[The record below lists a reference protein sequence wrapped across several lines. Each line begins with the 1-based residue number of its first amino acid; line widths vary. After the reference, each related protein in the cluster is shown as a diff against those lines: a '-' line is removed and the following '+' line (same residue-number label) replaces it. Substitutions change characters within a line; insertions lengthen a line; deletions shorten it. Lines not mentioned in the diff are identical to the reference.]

1 MQPRLSAYS
10 WLSCRKS
17 EGAQWSKMDL
27 LFSQT
32 TEEMGISYLT
42 CDFLTVYSVVVIVFY
57 KGQMF

>member
-1 MQPRLSAYS
+1 MQSRPSTCS
-10 WLSCRKS
+10 WLSSRKR

-27 LFSQT
+27 LFNQT
-32 TEEMGISYLT
+32 TKEMGISYLT